1 MADRAWY
8 RSLYWRIALGFVC
21 FLGLTLVIQASLFL
35 LVIVRTE
42 RDVAPRAL
50 DAFASTVAA
59 SVAAEIDAHGMADV
73 ERHLGERYSSLPRPI
88 WLVMTDGTVFSG
100 PWGPPPPGLLRRLRP
115 RPPGAPAPRPLTS
128 PEGLAMLNLRR
139 MAAAPVVV
147 RGHTVGTV
155 LVQAGRPSA
164 FVAREIGPVLL
175 LIALGLVAGVGALA
189 AVLVF
194 RPANRRLQ
202 ELAETATR
210 LGRGD
215 TSARASETGGDEIAG
230 VAQAF
235 NRMADDLSERAQA
248 LQLSDR
254 VRRQLLADVSHEL
267 MTPLTAIRGYL
278 ETLDMPSIA
287 LDEDTRRR
295 YRAVVREESLRL
307 ERIVGDLLDL
317 AKLEAGGG
325 TFSFEDVPIG
335 PIFGRVLERHE
346 HAARERGV
354 TLESRGDQT
363 ILVRADPLRLEQVL
377 QNLAANALRHVPS
390 GGAIVLDVERR
401 DDGVALSVR
410 DNGDGI
416 LPEHLPRVFDR
427 FYKADASRS
436 EGSGTG
442 SGLGLSIV
450 KAIVERHGGTI
461 SVRSTPGVETVFEI
475 VLPDED
481 ASPDVI
487 NGPFTD

>member
-1 MADRAWY
+1 MAERAWY

-21 FLGLTLVIQASLFL
+21 FLAVTLVIQASLFL
-35 LVIVRTE
+35 LVLVRTE

-59 SVAAEIDAHGMADV
+59 SVASEIEAHGMADV

-88 WLVMTDGTVFSG
+88 WLVMEDGTVFSG
-100 PWGPPPPGLLRRLRP
+100 PWGAPPPGLVRRLRQ
-115 RPPGAPAPRPLTS
+115 RPPGMPPFTS
-128 PEGLAMLNLRR
+128 PEGRGVLRMRR

-147 RGHTVGTV
+147 RGHTIGTI

-164 FVAREIGPVLL
+164 FVLREIGPVLAV
-175 LIALGLVAGVGALA
+175 IALGLVIGFGALA

-202 ELAETATR
+202 ELASTATR
-210 LGRGD
+210 LGSGD
-215 TSARASETGGDEIAG
+215 TSARASEDGGDEIAG
-230 VAQAF
+230 VAHAF
-235 NRMADDLSERAQA
+235 NRMADDLTQRAEA

-287 LDEDTRRR
+287 LDEATRSR
-295 YRAVVREESLRL
+295 YLGVVKEESLRL

-325 TFSFEDVPIG
+325 TFSLEDVPIG
-335 PIFGRVLERHE
+335 PIYARVLERHE
-346 HAARERGV
+346 HAAGEQGV
-354 TLESRGDQT
+354 ALESRGDQT
-363 ILVRADPLRLEQVL
+363 VLVRADPMRLEQAL
-377 QNLAANALRHVPS
+377 QNLAANALRHVSS
-390 GGAIVLDVERR
+390 GGHIVLDVERR
-401 DDGVALSVR
+401 DDGVVLSVR
-410 DNGDGI
+410 DNGVGI

-436 EGSGTG
+436 EGSG

-450 KAIVERHGGTI
+450 KTIVERHGGRI

-481 ASPDVI
+481 VSPAETHE
-487 NGPFTD
+487 PFAV